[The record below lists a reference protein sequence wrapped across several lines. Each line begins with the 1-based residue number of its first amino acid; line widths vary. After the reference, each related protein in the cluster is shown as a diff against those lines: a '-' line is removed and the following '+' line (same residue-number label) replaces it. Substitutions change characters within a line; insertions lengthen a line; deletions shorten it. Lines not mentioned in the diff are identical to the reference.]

1 MPAAPDTAAYRHAGA
16 LLVRATTYPDCLPL
30 PEPPDPSSPA
40 QDAAAQG
47 LAWLARVWQHDDV
60 RRVVEVAS
68 PILFQ
73 QANAALAGRPDARRT
88 HRLVRSLMSY
98 LLRWRGRATP
108 FGLFAGVAPARVGGP
123 AAVRWTNNH
132 RAVARAD
139 ALWLGAVIGR
149 LEGHPRVLDRLTV
162 VTNRCV
168 VVRGDWLVV
177 AGQPPEGRP
186 GVFAPLEVAVRH
198 TGPVRA
204 AMAAAGEPIA
214 FVELVRRLAVEYP
227 TAAPERLTGMV
238 AGLVARHVLLTNLRA
253 PMTVPDALAH
263 IQAQLEA
270 VDADDLPDLAG
281 VVGELRA
288 IHAGLVRHNATSA
301 ADAAM
306 LRSSVAER
314 MRHLCDVA
322 TQPLLLDL
330 GLDCDITLPDAVI
343 GEAEAAASVLLRLT
357 PYPFGYPHWKDFHT
371 RFRRRY
377 GPGAVVAVRDLVA
390 DSGLGFPAGYLGSPI
405 RPARRKVAPRD
416 ETLVALVQQA
426 TIEGRDEIV
435 LTEPLIG
442 TLAVDEDGDLVAPPR
457 VELAFEVHAASL
469 DDLQRG
475 RFRVVVTGVPR
486 PASSMA
492 GRFTDL
498 LPAAERARWADT
510 YGAATSEGTD
520 TVAVQLSF
528 PPRQRRDENVIR
540 TPQVL
545 PHIVS
550 LAEHRD
556 LGDHL
561 IDLDDL
567 AVYAD
572 ARHMH
577 LIQLSTGKRVEALVP
592 HALEGGLHTPPL
604 ARFLAEVSGA
614 RRAAYT
620 AFDWGAAAS
629 MPFLPRLRHG
639 RTVLCPA
646 RWLLRSA
653 DLPPAAATLADW
665 DTAFT
670 AWRRRWR
677 VPAAVA
683 LCEADLR
690 LPVNLDHRAHRA
702 LLRTRL
708 DRARQVELRE
718 APTPADL
725 GWFGRAHEILIPLR
739 ATGGRPSSP
748 ERRRSVGAR
757 LCVAA
762 RDAAE
767 LPGRSAWL
775 HARIYGHPERHNEIL
790 TEYAPPLFDGWD
802 DARSWW
808 FTRHRDQARPDAD
821 QHLDLFVRLVADDRY
836 GTAAGRVADW
846 AAGLRK
852 HGLLSDL
859 QLASYQPQTG
869 RYGRGPAMAAAEDA
883 FAADSTAALAEIE
896 YATRAGASP
905 DAVTAASLVDLA
917 ASYTPTPGEGCR
929 WLIDHLPH
937 EPGVLNPAVRDEAL
951 RLADPGRNR
960 ATLAAQPGGD
970 RVGAAWHRRRV
981 ALAAYHDQLAAQRDP
996 QPVLRSLLHLHHVRA
1011 IGVDPDRERITHRLA
1026 RAAARR
1032 WIAQHGTD
1040 RS

>member
-1 MPAAPDTAAYRHAGA
+1 MTCNAAGS
-16 LLVRATTYPDCLPL
+16 VS
-30 PEPPDPSSPA
+30 SSPA
-40 QDAAAQG
+40 CHG
-47 LAWLARVWQHDDV
+47 
-60 RRVVEVAS
+60 
-68 PILFQ
+68 
-73 QANAALAGRPDARRT
+73 
-88 HRLVRSLMSY
+88 
-98 LLRWRGRATP
+98 
-108 FGLFAGVAPARVGGP
+108 
-123 AAVRWTNNH
+123 
-132 RAVARAD
+132 
-139 ALWLGAVIGR
+139 
-149 LEGHPRVLDRLTV
+149 
-162 VTNRCV
+162 
-168 VVRGDWLVV
+168 
-177 AGQPPEGRP
+177 
-186 GVFAPLEVAVRH
+186 
-198 TGPVRA
+198 
-204 AMAAAGEPIA
+204 
-214 FVELVRRLAVEYP
+214 
-227 TAAPERLTGMV
+227 
-238 AGLVARHVLLTNLRA
+238 
-253 PMTVPDALAH
+253 
-263 IQAQLEA
+263 
-270 VDADDLPDLAG
+270 
-281 VVGELRA
+281 
-288 IHAGLVRHNATSA
+288 
-301 ADAAM
+301 
-306 LRSSVAER
+306 
-314 MRHLCDVA
+314 
-322 TQPLLLDL
+322 
-330 GLDCDITLPDAVI
+330 
-343 GEAEAAASVLLRLT
+343 
-357 PYPFGYPHWKDFHT
+357 
-371 RFRRRY
+371 
-377 GPGAVVAVRDLVA
+377 
-390 DSGLGFPAGYLGSPI
+390 
-405 RPARRKVAPRD
+405 
-416 ETLVALVQQA
+416 
-426 TIEGRDEIV
+426 
-435 LTEPLIG
+435 
-442 TLAVDEDGDLVAPPR
+442 
-457 VELAFEVHAASL
+457 
-469 DDLQRG
+469 
-475 RFRVVVTGVPR
+475 
-486 PASSMA
+486 
-492 GRFTDL
+492 
-498 LPAAERARWADT
+498 PAAERARWADT

-646 RWLLRSA
+646 RWLLRS
-653 DLPPAAATLADW
+653 
-665 DTAFT
+665 
-670 AWRRRWR
+670 
-677 VPAAVA
+677 
-683 LCEADLR
+683 
-690 LPVNLDHRAHRA
+690 
-702 LLRTRL
+702 
-708 DRARQVELRE
+708 
-718 APTPADL
+718 ADL

>member
-1 MPAAPDTAAYRHAGA
+1 MTCNAAGS
-16 LLVRATTYPDCLPL
+16 VS
-30 PEPPDPSSPA
+30 SSPA
-40 QDAAAQG
+40 CHG
-47 LAWLARVWQHDDV
+47 
-60 RRVVEVAS
+60 
-68 PILFQ
+68 
-73 QANAALAGRPDARRT
+73 
-88 HRLVRSLMSY
+88 
-98 LLRWRGRATP
+98 
-108 FGLFAGVAPARVGGP
+108 
-123 AAVRWTNNH
+123 
-132 RAVARAD
+132 
-139 ALWLGAVIGR
+139 
-149 LEGHPRVLDRLTV
+149 
-162 VTNRCV
+162 
-168 VVRGDWLVV
+168 
-177 AGQPPEGRP
+177 
-186 GVFAPLEVAVRH
+186 
-198 TGPVRA
+198 
-204 AMAAAGEPIA
+204 
-214 FVELVRRLAVEYP
+214 
-227 TAAPERLTGMV
+227 
-238 AGLVARHVLLTNLRA
+238 
-253 PMTVPDALAH
+253 
-263 IQAQLEA
+263 
-270 VDADDLPDLAG
+270 
-281 VVGELRA
+281 
-288 IHAGLVRHNATSA
+288 
-301 ADAAM
+301 
-306 LRSSVAER
+306 
-314 MRHLCDVA
+314 
-322 TQPLLLDL
+322 
-330 GLDCDITLPDAVI
+330 
-343 GEAEAAASVLLRLT
+343 
-357 PYPFGYPHWKDFHT
+357 
-371 RFRRRY
+371 
-377 GPGAVVAVRDLVA
+377 
-390 DSGLGFPAGYLGSPI
+390 
-405 RPARRKVAPRD
+405 
-416 ETLVALVQQA
+416 
-426 TIEGRDEIV
+426 
-435 LTEPLIG
+435 
-442 TLAVDEDGDLVAPPR
+442 
-457 VELAFEVHAASL
+457 
-469 DDLQRG
+469 
-475 RFRVVVTGVPR
+475 
-486 PASSMA
+486 
-492 GRFTDL
+492 
-498 LPAAERARWADT
+498 PAAERARWADT

-653 DLPPAAATLADW
+653 DL
-665 DTAFT
+665 
-670 AWRRRWR
+670 
-677 VPAAVA
+677 
-683 LCEADLR
+683 
-690 LPVNLDHRAHRA
+690 
-702 LLRTRL
+702 
-708 DRARQVELRE
+708 
-718 APTPADL
+718 

-836 GTAAGRVADW
+836 GTAAGRVADCT
-846 AAGLRK
+846 AG
-852 HGLLSDL
+852 
-859 QLASYQPQTG
+859 
-869 RYGRGPAMAAAEDA
+869 
-883 FAADSTAALAEIE
+883 LAEIE

-970 RVGAAWHRRRV
+970 RVGAAWPRRRAALDRTTRHGPVVTAATRTVQTAAV
-981 ALAAYHDQLAAQRDP
+981 ALAAEQAARRLALPEPAPGDQRWPAQSLFKGAAGIARYATALATLDRHVSTLTHRRLDDAEARIGRGDLPAFAEYDLLHGLTGIGAHLLRNAPGSDTLGRVLHYLVRLTAPLRVDGETLPGWWVYHDPQRSHSAGFPGEHGNLGIAHGITGPLALLAHAMRRGIVVDDHGEAIAAIYTWLDTWRDDTGAAPTWPQWITRAELHTGRLSHPSQLRPSWCYGTPGIARAQQLAALATADTARQDIAEHALAHCLADP
-996 QPVLRSLLHLHHVRA
+996 TQLA
-1011 IGVDPDRERITHRLA
+1011 RITDTSLCHGWAGLHQTA
-1026 RAAARR
+1026 WRAAREARTPA
-1032 WIAQHGTD
+1032 IADALPHLTDLLVRHGRPGHADGTGLLEGD
-1040 RS
+1040 AGLALALHTAAHPATEPISGWDACLLINTPIFSGEEDAPHARPHRTA